1 MNSTPPLS
9 CVPTQALSRIIG
21 DMKQLDLNSGN
32 VRAAITFVLIF
43 ALLKLLFW
51 LLSQSLDINFY
62 AETLLVLIGA
72 GWSAYWIWKKTE
84 FGYY

>member
-1 MNSTPPLS
+1 
-9 CVPTQALSRIIG
+9 
-21 DMKQLDLNSGN
+21 MKQLDLNSGN

-84 FGYY
+84 LGYY